1 MSARITRTRSALSRL
16 VATIGLLVWALPL
29 AVAARPTTPSATR
42 VAPPV
47 ATRVAAPSHSM
58 AYWSE
63 QRKGA
68 NGGPTRLRPEWFRAA
83 AAAGIEFVRLRPDD
97 LAPAGHDFLMGSAD
111 DYRGLAPEDVALL
124 RRVLDEADRHGLK
137 VVLTMFSLPGCRYK
151 QRNGDRDDDRM
162 WRDEQY
168 QQQALRFWR
177 DLAAELKDH
186 PAIVAYNPLN
196 EPHPERSHE
205 IYSSRDSAF
214 APWFA
219 RVQGTTSDV
228 SRFNQRVVA
237 AIREVDPATPI
248 LLDGWFYADPEG
260 FAYNL
265 PVDDPATLYALH
277 NPAPWKFS
285 AYRVNRERF
294 AYPDRM
300 PAGRGAATRPW
311 TIDSLRAL
319 VRPVAEFAARHRIA
333 PHRIVASEFF
343 CDRRVGGAAEYMT
356 DMMRIYDQAGWHW
369 SFYEFRPEGGFTG
382 YDYEVA
388 ANARFGERYWLED
401 SLGHDVEALK
411 PRGVTPIWSAI
422 RRELVRK

>member
-1 MSARITRTRSALSRL
+1 MSARITRTRSTLSWVL
-16 VATIGLLVWALPL
+16 ATIGLLVCVLPL
-29 AVAARPTTPSATR
+29 AVAARPTTPPAPR
-42 VAPPV
+42 VAP
-47 ATRVAAPSHSM
+47 RVGAPSHSM
-58 AYWSE
+58 AYWSVP
-63 QRKGA
+63 RKGA

-97 LAPAGHDFLMGSAD
+97 LAPAGRDFLMGSAD
-111 DYRGLAPEDVALL
+111 DYQGLVPADVALL
-124 RRVLDEADRHGLK
+124 RTVLDEADRQGLR

-177 DLAAELKDH
+177 DLAAALEDH

-196 EPHPERSHE
+196 EPHPERSHG

-219 RVQGTTSDV
+219 RVQGTTADV
-228 SRFNQRVVA
+228 HRFNERVVA

-265 PVDDPATLYALH
+265 PVDDPGTLYALH

-285 AYRVNRERF
+285 TFRVNRERF
-294 AYPDRM
+294 AYPGRM
-300 PAGRGAATRPW
+300 PAGRGAATQPW

-356 DMMRIYDQAGWHW
+356 DMMRIYHDAGWHW